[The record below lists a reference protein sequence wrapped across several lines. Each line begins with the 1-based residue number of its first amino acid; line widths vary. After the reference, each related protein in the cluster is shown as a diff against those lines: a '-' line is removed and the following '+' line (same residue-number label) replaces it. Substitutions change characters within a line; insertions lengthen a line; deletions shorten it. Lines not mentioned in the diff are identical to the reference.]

1 MPTRRLLSLVAL
13 VTTCGVAPFA
23 LLALLALQSCST
35 AERPAFDGDDDGSS
49 SGAPDAAAIAPPDG
63 GGISSGGSGTVVTG
77 PAEVFVHSSDT
88 LYKLEPDTKALTK
101 VGKFGGVTGSLI
113 DIALNADGDMYG
125 TTTDALYKIDK
136 TTGAS
141 TKIGKGGAGKYP
153 NSLSFAPKGTVESDR
168 EVLVG
173 YLASDYISIDPD
185 TGDTAVIKPDA
196 LDEGLVSSG
205 DIVSIREGDFLT
217 YLTVKPADPQDCTGE
232 CAKCKANDCLLQVD
246 PKTGERL
253 SNLGTTNRTRVFG
266 LAFWAGTLYGISSD
280 GKLFEIDPAESPLST
295 GVKNI
300 TIPGGLGTIAFFGA
314 GSTTSAPRGPN

>member
-1 MPTRRLLSLVAL
+1 MLTRRFLSLVAL

-23 LLALLALQSCST
+23 VQACGT
-35 AERPAFDGDDDGSS
+35 AERPTFDKDDSGST
-49 SGAPDAAAIAPPDG
+49 SGEPDAAIITQPDS

-77 PAEVFVHSSDT
+77 PAEVFVHSSNT
-88 LYKLEPDTKALTK
+88 LYKLDPDTKALTK
-101 VGKFGGVTGSLI
+101 VGTFTGVTGSVV

-125 TTTDALYKIDK
+125 TTNDALYQIDK

-141 TKIGKGGAGKYP
+141 TKVGAGGTGKYP

-173 YLASDYISIDPD
+173 YLESDYISIDPE
-185 TGDTAVIKPDA
+185 TGETDVIKPNA
-196 LDEGLVSSG
+196 LGEGLVSSG

-217 YLTVKPADPQDCTGE
+217 YLTVKPLDSQDCTGE
-232 CAKCKANDCLLQVD
+232 CAKCKDNDCLFEVD
-246 PKTGERL
+246 PATGEKI
-253 SNLGTTNRTRVFG
+253 SNLGTTNRSKVFG

-280 GKLFEIDPAESPLST
+280 GKLFEIDPTKSPLST

-300 TIPGGLGTIAFFGA
+300 SIPGGLGTIAFFGA